1 VQISLLWRQLVRCAA
16 GEHRPAR

>member
-1 VQISLLWRQLVRCAA
+1 VQISLLWRQLVRSAA